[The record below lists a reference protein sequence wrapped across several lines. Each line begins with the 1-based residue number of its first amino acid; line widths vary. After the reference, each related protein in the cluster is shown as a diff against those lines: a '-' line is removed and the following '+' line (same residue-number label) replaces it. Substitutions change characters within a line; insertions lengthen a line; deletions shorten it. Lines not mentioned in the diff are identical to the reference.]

1 MEKLKLML
9 TRFTALFRGSAI
21 DRDMDKEMSLHVEML
36 AEQYKR
42 SGMSAD
48 EARRAALR
56 RFGNPAQLKERGRDI
71 RGAGLLEELRR
82 DMQYGYRMLRRNPG
96 YTAVAVIGLALGIG
110 VNTAIF
116 SFADALLF
124 RSSFGNHEGAI
135 VRLYGL
141 RNNNSRL
148 DSFSYPN
155 YKDIRDQ
162 ASSFAALA
170 AHQNVT
176 VGVGIGE
183 TQEDAPG
190 EIVTGN
196 YFSVFEVTPRGG
208 RMLAAE
214 DDDSS
219 NPVVVVSEKFW
230 ISKLGSADLSGLRVY
245 VNGHPFD
252 VVGIAPGSFIGTFGA
267 FATDMWFPLSTMQM
281 VRPHETKLTMRGWG
295 WLHGTGRL
303 KPGVSMAQA
312 LGEVQRI
319 SAQLVHDYPSNGAN
333 FTLVEAGNVP
343 DDLRSDVSKVLLA
356 FMCAAGAVLL
366 ITCANIASMSMA
378 RTTARGREVA
388 IRQSLGAGKF
398 RLVRQWITESVL
410 LAGTGAAAG
419 LLFAVWLKQATLR
432 LAPPEWSNFAPNLA
446 VDWRLLLFAIGL
458 AVFTGVLFGVAP
470 ALHAGRVPVAG
481 ALKSDA
487 AATFGIRRSSF
498 YGAMVA
504 VQVALSLVLLVCS
517 GLLFRSLRES
527 EMFRLGFDGEKLVV
541 AQFDLNRNGYNRPA
555 QRAFYEQFAAKLGS
569 ARAVAGVTHGMVI
582 PLGYFHESGGYK
594 IEGVQPPKG
603 KQYFSFANDIVGP
616 DYFRTMGIPITEGR
630 DFDPFLAANSPN
642 EAIVNENFARQFFP
656 NQSPIGKTIATD
668 KVSGIRIVGVARS
681 ISYYN
686 LGEKPQPY
694 VYLSAQQFPPAA
706 VALFVRSATDA
717 ESLVPLV
724 KEAVRSIDA
733 HVSTNN
739 IATFADVRRG
749 PLFQTRLLMTVSAVF
764 GVLALILRLICLY
777 GVISYSVARRTRE
790 FGIRIALGARRAEGF
805 RMVVSEGLRL
815 TILGMILGILA
826 ALVCARFIAEQLCGV
841 SPADPVTFT
850 VIACLMA
857 CTAALACYMPAR
869 RATRVDPISALREDG

>member
-1 MEKLKLML
+1 MLKLIL
-9 TRFTALFRGSAI
+9 ARLKALFRGSAI

-36 AEQYKR
+36 TEEYTR
-42 SGMSAD
+42 SGMPAE
-48 EARRAALR
+48 EARLAALR
-56 RFGNPAQLKERGRDI
+56 RFGNPTQLKERGHDI
-71 RGAGLLEELRR
+71 RGAGLLEEFRR
-82 DMQYGYRMLRRNPG
+82 DLQYGYRMLRRNPG
-96 YTAVAVIGLALGIG
+96 YTAIALIGLALGIG

-124 RSSFGNHEGAI
+124 RSSFGHHEGAI

-155 YKDIRDQ
+155 YKDMRDQ

-196 YFSVFEVTPRGG
+196 YFSVFEVMPRAG

-219 NPVVVVSEKFW
+219 TPVVVVSEKFW

-252 VVGIAPGSFIGTFGA
+252 VVGIAPGSFTGTFGA

-281 VRPHETKLTMRGWG
+281 VRPRETKLTMRGWG

-303 KPGVSMAQA
+303 RPGVSMAQA
-312 LGEVQRI
+312 LSEVQRL
-319 SAQLVHDYPSNGAN
+319 SAQLIHDYPSNGAN
-333 FTLVEAGNVP
+333 FTLVEAGNLP
-343 DDLRSDVSKVLLA
+343 DDMRSDVSKVLLA

-410 LAGTGAAAG
+410 LAGTGGAAG
-419 LLFAVWLKQATLR
+419 VLFAVWLKQATLR
-432 LAPPEWSNFAPNLA
+432 LAPPEWSNFAPNVA

-458 AVFTGVLFGVAP
+458 AVFTGILFGVAP

-487 AATFGIRRSSF
+487 AATFGIRRSRF

-527 EMFRLGFDGEKLVV
+527 EIFRLGFDGEKLVV

-555 QRAFYEQFAAKLGS
+555 QRVFYEQFVAKLGS
-569 ARAVAGVTHGMVI
+569 ATAVAGVTHGMVVPLSI
-582 PLGYFHESGGYK
+582 GRESLGYQ
-594 IEGVQPPKG
+594 IDGVQPPDG
-603 KQYFSFANDIVGP
+603 KKYFSLANDIVGSY
-616 DYFRTMGIPITEGR
+616 YFRTMGIPIIEGR
-630 DFDPFLAANSPN
+630 DFDPLLTANSAK
-642 EAIVNENFARQFFP
+642 EAIVNDNFARQFFP
-656 NQSPIGKTIATD
+656 NQSAIGKVIRTD
-668 KVSGIRIVGVARS
+668 RETEIRIVGMARS
-681 ISYYN
+681 ISYYS

-694 VYLSAQQFPPAA
+694 VYLPAQQFPPTG
-706 VALFVRSATDA
+706 VTLFVRSKTDA
-717 ESLVPLV
+717 ESLIPTV
-724 KEAVRSIDA
+724 KETVRALDPN
-733 HVSTNN
+733 VSTNN
-739 IATFADVRRG
+739 IATFTELRRG
-749 PLFQTRLLMTVSAVF
+749 PLFQKRLLMMVSAVF
-764 GVLALILRLICLY
+764 GLLALILTLIGLY
-777 GVISYSVARRTRE
+777 GVISYSVSRRTRE
-790 FGIRIALGARRAEGF
+790 FGIRIALGARRTEVF
-805 RMVVSEGLRL
+805 RMVVGEGLRL
-815 TILGMILGILA
+815 TIFGMILGILA
-826 ALVCARFIAEQLCGV
+826 ALVCARFIAEQLFGV

-850 VIACLMA
+850 AIACLMA
-857 CTAALACYMPAR
+857 ATAALACYIPAR